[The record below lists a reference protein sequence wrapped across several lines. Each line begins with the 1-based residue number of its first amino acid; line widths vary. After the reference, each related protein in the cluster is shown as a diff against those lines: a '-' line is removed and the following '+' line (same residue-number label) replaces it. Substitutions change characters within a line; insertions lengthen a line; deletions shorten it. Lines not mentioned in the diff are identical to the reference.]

1 MDATAVYLDG
11 NAFVGDALLN
21 DEFIGRK
28 HMTSLYLNAS
38 QIEGIS
44 NQTFKGLTQLLT
56 LHLEDNA
63 LSRLESGQEFDE
75 LIALRELYL
84 HNNALE
90 YIHPDTLRPLF
101 HSLQVLTLH
110 GNRLK
115 VDFHVWEYI
124 GPELRSLSLRDNQW
138 TCQCDFVEKLH
149 TALKARANLRL
160 NIETDVDQIQCLNQT
175 LRNSSACADVLAVSF
190 RSKGNGGSE
199 KLWPASWDSFV
210 PVLAVTV
217 ASAIIVISLIILAVA
232 ARKPLRSWWVVPK
245 SDTF

>member
-11 NAFVGDALLN
+11 NAFVGEALLN

-44 NQTFKGLTQLLT
+44 NQTFKGLTQLLS

-63 LSRLESGQEFDE
+63 LSGLESGQEFDE

-115 VDFHVWEYI
+115 VDFHVREYI

-160 NIETDVDQIQCLNQT
+160 NIETDVDKIQCLNQT

-190 RSKGNGGSE
+190 RSNGNGGSE

-232 ARKPLRSWWVVPK
+232 ARKPLRSW
-245 SDTF
+245 

>member
-1 MDATAVYLDG
+1 
-11 NAFVGDALLN
+11 
-21 DEFIGRK
+21 
-28 HMTSLYLNAS
+28 MTSLYLNAS

-56 LHLEDNA
+56 LHLEDNT

-138 TCQCDFVEKLH
+138 TCQCDFVEKL
-149 TALKARANLRL
+149 
-160 NIETDVDQIQCLNQT
+160 Q
-175 LRNSSACADVLAVSF
+175 F
-190 RSKGNGGSE
+190 W
-199 KLWPASWDSFV
+199 KLWRSCFHDIGNVEWGYRGPR
-210 PVLAVTV
+210 VTGQL
-217 ASAIIVISLIILAVA
+217 VISIFFEVKLE
-232 ARKPLRSWWVVPK
+232 
-245 SDTF
+245 

>member
-1 MDATAVYLDG
+1 MPEFIPMDATAVYLDG
-11 NAFVGDALLN
+11 NAFAGEALMN

-38 QIEGIS
+38 QIEVIS
-44 NQTFKGLTQLLT
+44 NQTFKGLSQLLS
-56 LHLEDNA
+56 LHLEDNQ
-63 LSRLESGQEFDE
+63 LSWLGSGQEFDE
-75 LIALRELYL
+75 LFALRELYL

-90 YIHPDTLRPLF
+90 YIHPDTLRPLV

-138 TCQCDFVEKLH
+138 TCQCDFVEKLDA
-149 TALKARANLRL
+149 ALKAAQGNPQ
-160 NIETDVDQIQCLNQT
+160 TDVEQIQCLNET

-190 RSKGNGGSE
+190 RSNGGQTGQ
-199 KLWPASWDSFV
+199 KNLWPASWDTLV

-232 ARKPLRSWWVVPK
+232 ARKPLRSW
-245 SDTF
+245 

>member
-138 TCQCDFVEKLH
+138 TCQCDFVEKL
-149 TALKARANLRL
+149 KVSLRNQ
-160 NIETDVDQIQCLNQT
+160 NIQTDVDQIQCLNET
-175 LRNSSACADVLAVSF
+175 LRNSSATCADVLAVSF
-190 RSKGNGGSE
+190 KRSNGAG
-199 KLWPASWDSFV
+199 LWPASWDSLL
-210 PVLAVTV
+210 PILAVTV
-217 ASAIIVISLIILAVA
+217 ASAIIVVSLIILAVA
-232 ARKPLRSWWVVPK
+232 ARKPIRSW
-245 SDTF
+245 